1 MTFRAK
7 NYSSTTTQSVAG
19 TLPGRTRHEAGVNRV
34 AGPRQR
40 FSILGVTFD
49 AMQIPDV
56 IVQMRQWIARREGYH
71 YIAVAGMHGIIET
84 RHRAEFRQA
93 VADADL
99 VVADGMPVIWLGRLR
114 GHSLSRRVYG
124 PELMLRFCEETALGG
139 CRHYLLG
146 GAPGVPEQLAVSL
159 GGSCPGITIV
169 GMHSPPFRP
178 ATPEEDG
185 AMIET
190 INRAAPDVLW
200 VGLGTPKQEMW
211 MHQHRGKL
219 RVPVMIG
226 VGAAFD
232 FLSSRK
238 RQAPLWIRER
248 GLEWLFRLVQEP
260 QRLWKRY
267 VVGGAEFVFLVALE
281 LLGLRRFE

>member
-1 MTFRAK
+1 MTLRAE
-7 NYSSTTTQSVAG
+7 NYSSSSPPVAS
-19 TLPGRTRHEAGVNRV
+19 TLPGRTSCEASVHRDVGSR
-34 AGPRQR
+34 RR
-40 FSILGVTFD
+40 FSILGVAFD
-49 AMQIPDV
+49 VVQIPDV
-56 IVQMRQWIARREGYH
+56 IIQMRQWIARREGHH
-71 YIAVAGMHGIIET
+71 YIAVAGMHGIIEA
-84 RHRAEFRQA
+84 RHGAEFRRA

-124 PELMLRFCEETALGG
+124 PELMLEFCKQNALAG

-146 GAPGVPEQLAVSL
+146 GESGVPEQLAASL
-159 GGSCPGITIV
+159 DRACPGIAIV

-178 ATPEEDG
+178 ATPEED
-185 AMIET
+185 AAIIEA

-200 VGLGTPKQEMW
+200 IGLGTPKQEMW
-211 MHQHRGKL
+211 MYQHRDKL

-238 RQAPLWIRER
+238 RQAPLWMRER
-248 GLEWLFRLVQEP
+248 GWEWLFRLLQEP

-267 VVGGAEFVFLVALE
+267 LVGGAEFLFLVALE

>member
-1 MTFRAK
+1 MTLRSE
-7 NYSSTTTQSVAG
+7 NYSTATSPVASA
-19 TLPGRTRHEAGVNRV
+19 LPGRTKREASVNREV
-34 AGPRQR
+34 GPRQR

-49 AMQIPDV
+49 AMQISDV
-56 IVQMRQWIARREGYH
+56 IAQMRQWIARREGYH

-84 RHRAEFRQA
+84 RHKPEFRQA

-114 GHSLSRRVYG
+114 GHALPRRVYG
-124 PELMLRFCEETALGG
+124 PELMLQSCKATALAG

-159 GGSCPGITIV
+159 DRLCPGITIV

-178 ATPEEDG
+178 ATPEEDT
-185 AMIET
+185 AIIET

-200 VGLGTPKQEMW
+200 VGLGTPKQELW
-211 MHQHRGKL
+211 MHRHRDKL

-238 RQAPLWIRER
+238 KQAPPWMRER
-248 GLEWLFRLVQEP
+248 GLEWLFRLMQEP

-267 VVGGAEFVFLVALE
+267 LVGGAEFVFLVALE
-281 LLGLRRFE
+281 LLGLRRFG

>member
-1 MTFRAK
+1 MTLRAE
-7 NYSSTTTQSVAG
+7 NYSSPPPPVAS
-19 TLPGRTRHEAGVNRV
+19 TLPGRASHEVSVHRDVGSQ
-34 AGPRQR
+34 QR

-49 AMQIPDV
+49 ALQIPDV
-56 IVQMRQWIARREGYH
+56 IVQMGQWIARREGYR
-71 YIAVAGMHGIIET
+71 YIAVAGMHGIIEA

-93 VADADL
+93 IADADL

-124 PELMLRFCEETALGG
+124 PELMLWFCKETALAG

-146 GAPGVPEQLAVSL
+146 GAPGVPEQLAASL
-159 GGSCPGITIV
+159 DKSCPGITIV
-169 GMHSPPFRP
+169 GMRSPPFRP
-178 ATPEEDG
+178 VTAEED
-185 AMIET
+185 AAIVEN

-232 FLSSRK
+232 FLSSKK
-238 RQAPLWIRER
+238 RQAPIWMRER

-267 VVGGAEFVFLVALE
+267 LVGGAEFIFLVALE

>member
-1 MTFRAK
+1 MTLRAE
-7 NYSSTTTQSVAG
+7 NYSSSPPVAS
-19 TLPGRTRHEAGVNRV
+19 TLPGRTSCEASVNRDV
-34 AGPRQR
+34 GSRRR
-40 FSILGVTFD
+40 FSILGVAFD
-49 AMQIPDV
+49 VVQIPDV
-56 IVQMRQWIARREGYH
+56 IIQMRQWITRREGYH
-71 YIAVAGMHGIIET
+71 YIAVAGMHGIIEA
-84 RHRAEFRQA
+84 RHGAEFRRA

-124 PELMLRFCEETALGG
+124 PELMLEFCKQNALAG

-146 GAPGVPEQLAVSL
+146 GEPGVPEQLAASL
-159 GGSCPGITIV
+159 DRACPGIAIV
-169 GMHSPPFRP
+169 GTHSPPFRP
-178 ATPEEDG
+178 ATPEED
-185 AMIET
+185 AAIIEA

-200 VGLGTPKQEMW
+200 IGLGTPKQEMW
-211 MHQHRGKL
+211 MYQHRDKL

-238 RQAPLWIRER
+238 RQAPLWMRER
-248 GLEWLFRLVQEP
+248 GWEWLFRLLQEP

-267 VVGGAEFVFLVALE
+267 LVGGAEFVFLVVLE

>member
-1 MTFRAK
+1 MTLRAK
-7 NYSSTTTQSVAG
+7 NDSSPTPPVAS
-19 TLPGRTRHEAGVNRV
+19 TVPGRTRHEASAARDVGS
-34 AGPRQR
+34 RQR

-56 IVQMRQWIARREGYH
+56 IVRMRRWIVRREGHH
-71 YIAVAGMHGIIET
+71 YIAVAGMHGIIEA
-84 RHRAEFRQA
+84 RHRTEFRQA

-99 VVADGMPVIWLGRLR
+99 VVADGMPVIWLGRWR

-124 PELMLRFCEETALGG
+124 PELMLRFCKEATLAG

-159 GGSCPGITIV
+159 DRSCPGIAIV

-178 ATPEEDG
+178 ATPEED
-185 AMIET
+185 AAIIET

-211 MHQHRGKL
+211 MHQHQDKL
-219 RVPVMIG
+219 RVPVMVG

-238 RQAPLWIRER
+238 RQAPLWMRER
-248 GLEWLFRLVQEP
+248 GLEWLFRLMQEP
-260 QRLWKRY
+260 RRLWKRY
-267 VVGGAEFVFLVALE
+267 LVGGSEFVFLVALE